1 MSLYVTC
8 PRCHASLKA
17 NKLPTNTKTVMCP
30 ECRQAFQV
38 ATTGI
43 TAVVPQPK
51 IAAAVPEAAPA
62 SSIVIPSSNRGLV
75 IGVVAS
81 ILLVGAGIIT
91 AIVLTRGP
99 SQPEPTAPPI
109 SAAKDKVD
117 TPKADSIKDADK
129 DKRRDDF
136 IRLMIVGGTSLNSR
150 QYADAVAAYTE
161 AAKLFPDD
169 ADLKQRLAE
178 AQSFL
183 SKERD
188 AKQEQ
193 EKRRDDALLLVQKG
207 KAASDDRKYAAAVEF
222 FKLAL
227 QRDPNVKDA
236 SDGLVAAQAALDRD
250 QLDQKK
256 VAEFEQF
263 IASGKAAMKANRFAD
278 AIRDF
283 ISAQRVIPN
292 DPIAMQLQREA
303 EVQLDGLMNRAERM
317 KEFQR
322 LLDQANASLRSKA
335 FEDAE
340 KGFQRALRLFPGDA
354 AAQQG
359 LADARKGLKT
369 AKADFAVWMAKG
381 NVAAASGLFAD
392 AAAAFR
398 EASKLF
404 PNDET
409 ASRALRQAELARD
422 NQAVYADAI
431 SRAVIAMEARR
442 YADAVVAYNDALRVL
457 PGDAAALLGL
467 QDAQR
472 ALDAELVR
480 RRDFDR
486 RATLGLQLLK
496 AQRYSEAAVEFRAAL
511 KILPRDPAADI
522 VRSQLR
528 YAEAMSRGIAALN
541 AKRYAEAIT
550 DFQAALA
557 EFPNDFAAMSG
568 LNKARAL
575 NKGGKA

>member
-1 MSLYVTC
+1 
-8 PRCHASLKA
+8 
-17 NKLPTNTKTVMCP
+17 MCP

-43 TAVVPQPK
+43 TAAVPQPK

-91 AIVLTRGP
+91 AIALTRGP
-99 SQPEPTAPPI
+99 AQPEPTQPPI
-109 SAAKDKVD
+109 SAAKEKDE
-117 TPKADSIKDADK
+117 TPKTDSTKDADK
-129 DKRRDDF
+129 DKRRDEF
-136 IRLMIVGGTSLNSR
+136 IRLMIAGGTSLNSKH
-150 QYADAVAAYTE
+150 YEDAVSAYTD

-169 ADLKQRLAE
+169 AEVKQRLSD

-193 EKRRDDALLLVQKG
+193 DKRRDDALLLVQKG
-207 KAASDDRKYAAAVEF
+207 KGAQDEKKYAAAVEF

-227 QRDPNVKDA
+227 QKDPSVKEA

-256 VAEFEQF
+256 VAEFEQL

-283 ISAQRVIPN
+283 INAQRVIPN

-322 LLDQANASLRSKA
+322 LLDQANTSLRSKA
-335 FEDAE
+335 YEDAE
-340 KGFQRALRLFPGDA
+340 KGFQRALRLFPGDPG
-354 AAQQG
+354 AQQG

-369 AKADFAVWMAKG
+369 AKADFTIWMAKG
-381 NVAAASGLFAD
+381 NAAAASGLFAD

-398 EASKLF
+398 EASRLF

-422 NQAVYADAI
+422 NQATYAQAI
-431 SRAVIAMEARR
+431 ARAVTAMEARR
-442 YADAVVAYNDALRVL
+442 YADAVVAYNDALRLL

-486 RATLGLQLLK
+486 RASLGLQFLK
-496 AQRYSEAAVEFRAAL
+496 AQKYSEAAVEFRAAL
-511 KILPRDPAADI
+511 KILPRDPQADI

-528 YAEAMSRGIAALN
+528 YAEAMGRGIAALN
-541 AKRYAEAIT
+541 ARRYAEAIT

-557 EFPNDFAAMSG
+557 EFPNDFAATSG

-575 NKGGKA
+575 NKGGKG